1 VCWLG
6 VGVRVTE
13 SRCMTNAPKGLG
25 SSCSSRK
32 LCSMQFSKK
41 LAVTTCR
48 IFRMKTTKLVQPS
61 CPACP
66 KTLDRQLVYQ
76 PFEQGRFAAF
86 VEPALIKRLTSRPM
100 EEVMLTK
107 DYIDPQGYWIDSSR
121 NIRRM
126 SSHDKEQPVI
136 LRATQDCSDAEWS
149 RLYEAIVAC
158 LSIGPEKTKVG

>member
-1 VCWLG
+1 
-6 VGVRVTE
+6 
-13 SRCMTNAPKGLG
+13 MHPKGWGPHAQVESFAPCNLA
-25 SSCSSRK
+25 
-32 LCSMQFSKK
+32 KK

-158 LSIGPEKTKVG
+158 LSIGSEKTKVG